1 MKEISSSQSLSSGNS
16 AEIPDGFVKRRSGL
30 HPIKSYDNSKW
41 MHGRSARHVRIL
53 CEYLEVQDRL
63 GNAQVLFTLL
73 VFGSARSFS
82 RANWEIEMKKSMA
95 EQEEANAANDTA
107 RIEELEQKLK
117 RLRRIE
123 KLCEYW
129 DKTYVLCKMLMTW
142 FQTLEA
148 RKALSRILREVP
160 SPTGSTLARYF
171 NVDVKSVE
179 NVAMP
184 SQVAL
189 CTGGGKGLME
199 AANKGAHDVEGA
211 RSMGMGVS
219 LPFEPE
225 LNTYVDPDL
234 AFEFHYFFTRKF
246 WMAYTAVAIIA
257 VPGGFG
263 TLDEL
268 MELLTLKQT
277 GKLKR
282 DIPIVLFGETFWK
295 QVINFDAMVEYGTIS
310 ERDRNQLFFT
320 DEPLDAFNYIKEHI
334 LSDKLILGDTHVHKS
349 IRNSQTSNAT
359 KTIQPF

>member
-1 MKEISSSQSLSSGNS
+1 MKEIASSPSVSSGNS
-16 AEIPDGFVKRRSGL
+16 VEIPDGFVKRRAGL
-30 HPIKSYDNSKW
+30 HPTKSYDNSKW

-63 GNAQVLFTLL
+63 RSAQVLFTLL

-82 RANWEIEMKKSMA
+82 RSNWEIEMRKSVA
-95 EQEEANAANDTA
+95 EQAEANATNDTV
-107 RIEELEQKLK
+107 RIEEIARKLK
-117 RLRRIE
+117 RLQRIE

-129 DKTYVLCKMLMTW
+129 DKTYELCKMLMTW
-142 FQTLEA
+142 FQTVEA
-148 RKALSRILREVP
+148 RKALGRILREVP
-160 SPTGSTLARYF
+160 SPAGSTLSRYF
-171 NVDVKSVE
+171 NVDLESVE
-179 NVAMP
+179 NAAMP

-225 LNTYVDPDL
+225 LNSFVDPDL

-246 WMAYTAVAIIA
+246 WMAYTAIAIIA
-257 VPGGFG
+257 VPGGLG

-282 DIPIVLFGETFWK
+282 DIPIVLFGEKFWK
-295 QVINFDAMVEYGTIS
+295 QVVNFDAMVEYGTIS
-310 ERDRNQLFFT
+310 ERDRSQLFFT
-320 DEPLDAFNYIKEHI
+320 DDPAEAFNYIKEHI
-334 LSDKLILGDTHVHKS
+334 LSDKLILGDSHVHKS
-349 IRNSQTSNAT
+349 IRDADESGAT